1 LLPTGPRLTY
11 HHSVNKIPSWIP
23 ERLLPDA
30 FLCWSSTSPLADW
43 SSSSAPWS
51 SPLFASL
58 YLRRRRL
65 GLRRS
70 SLAFI
75 FAADALVFRA
85 LRFAEPVEDLVVA
98 SRLSAGLR
106 SLAKGGVPN
115 TGLETRITR
124 NNFGYRRLKPELAFG
139 FFEFWLWF
147 FGFGF
152 RVSGNL
158 PTHTCIYRLRG
169 SMQ

>member
-1 LLPTGPRLTY
+1 LLPTGPRLTH
-11 HHSVNKIPSWIP
+11 HHSVNKIPSRVP

-75 FAADALVFRA
+75 FAAGALVFGT
-85 LRFAEPVEDLVVA
+85 LRLAEPVEDLVVA

-106 SLAKGGVPN
+106 SMAEGGVPN
-115 TGLETRITR
+115 SSPSESLSILGGAMTSTSSPEAVWRGLSLEFPA
-124 NNFGYRRLKPELAFG
+124 NQWDKYRGVIGAFMNI
-139 FFEFWLWF
+139 FKK
-147 FGFGF
+147 
-152 RVSGNL
+152 
-158 PTHTCIYRLRG
+158 I
-169 SMQ
+169 